1 MGRFIVLLVVVGAV
15 IYAWNKG
22 WIAQW
27 FSNTV
32 DSGIESVRGTQ
43 RDARTVRPVDPGEEK
58 K

>member
-1 MGRFIVLLVVVGAV
+1 MGRFIVLVVVVGV
-15 IYAWNKG
+15 VLYAWHRG

-27 FSNTV
+27 FTSAV

-43 RDARTVRPVDPGEEK
+43 RDARTLRPADPTEQK